1 MTRKLRRYNPFIGF
15 NFEPKKR
22 IFITKN
28 RQRKV
33 PVKKPRNR
41 LIVIWVDTEGGNFFT
56 YSLFAFQ
63 TFFPNFRIDS

>member
-41 LIVIWVDTEGGNFFT
+41 IIVIGCHSRKLVM
-56 YSLFAFQ
+56 
-63 TFFPNFRIDS
+63 ICCC